1 MVDGAT
7 MCVDVKNVTDKI
19 DVVGTF
25 AAVESERL
33 PVSSMSNVM
42 SCLGNYT
49 VSQKSFHL

>member
-1 MVDGAT
+1 MVDGA
-7 MCVDVKNVTDKI
+7 MMYVDVQNMMDKI

-42 SCLGNYT
+42 SCLGNCT